1 MLMRRNAAW
10 KERVHVADVAKILNL
25 VAEGKLSAAEADEI
39 LSALN
44 AQQSET
50 AEASTSGQSA
60 AQAQAQANAQA
71 QAKKS
76 THLRIEVTDGGRHV
90 VNLRVPINIAGWASN
105 FLPGLSDQD
114 SDRIRGAVASGNR
127 GTILDI
133 TDKDGSRVLITSE

>member
-1 MLMRRNAAW
+1 MP
-10 KERVHVADVAKILNL
+10 DVAKILDL
-25 VAEGKLSAAEADEI
+25 VAEGKLSAQDADEI
-39 LSALN
+39 LGALN
-44 AQQSET
+44 SRESIASP
-50 AEASTSGQSA
+50 EAAATPDPTS
-60 AQAQAQANAQA
+60 
-71 QAKKS
+71 KKT

-90 VNLRVPINIAGWASN
+90 VNLRVPLNIAGWASN

>member
-1 MLMRRNAAW
+1 M
-10 KERVHVADVAKILNL
+10 ADVAKILSL
-25 VAEGKLSAAEADEI
+25 VAEGKLSAQEADEI

-44 AQQSET
+44 AQQSE
-50 AEASTSGQSA
+50 ASETSTGGQPGPP
-60 AQAQAQANAQA
+60 AQP
-71 QAKKS
+71 KKS
-76 THLRIEVTDGGRHV
+76 THLRIEVTDGGRNV
-90 VNLRVPINIAGWASN
+90 VNLRVPLNIAGWASN

>member
-1 MLMRRNAAW
+1 M
-10 KERVHVADVAKILNL
+10 ADVAKILNL
-25 VAEGKLSAAEADEI
+25 VAEGKLSAQEADEI

-44 AQQSET
+44 AREQQ
-50 AEASTSGQSA
+50 EAVDSGSGGQSA
-60 AQAQAQANAQA
+60 PQPPTPPE
-71 QAKKS
+71 AKKS
-76 THLRIEVTDGGRHV
+76 THLRIEVTDGGRNV
-90 VNLRVPINIAGWASN
+90 VNLRVPLNIAGWASN

>member
-1 MLMRRNAAW
+1 M
-10 KERVHVADVAKILNL
+10 ADVAKILNL

-44 AQQSET
+44 AREQSET
-50 AEASTSGQSA
+50 ADSGMGGQSVP
-60 AQAQAQANAQA
+60 QPPTPP

-90 VNLRVPINIAGWASN
+90 VNLRVPVNIAGWASN
-105 FLPGLSDQD
+105 FLPGLSEQD

>member
-1 MLMRRNAAW
+1 
-10 KERVHVADVAKILNL
+10 VADVAKILNL

-44 AQQSET
+44 SQQAET
-50 AEASTSGQSA
+50 ADSSAGGQSA
-60 AQAQAQANAQA
+60 TQAQAQAQA

-76 THLRIEVTDGGRHV
+76 THLRIEVTDGGRKV

>member
-1 MLMRRNAAW
+1 M
-10 KERVHVADVAKILNL
+10 ADVAKILNL

-44 AQQSET
+44 SQQAET
-50 AEASTSGQSA
+50 ADSSAGGQSA
-60 AQAQAQANAQA
+60 TQAQAQAQAQA
-71 QAKKS
+71 RKS
-76 THLRIEVTDGGRHV
+76 THLRIEVTDGGRKV